1 MNHCSFAC
9 LFMEINMKRIISTT
23 IRFWLSCY
31 QLDEKI
37 GFLSYLI
44 SAELKTAKEAANMI
58 I

>member
-1 MNHCSFAC
+1 MNHCSFAF
-9 LFMEINMKRIISTT
+9 LFMEINMRRIISTT
-23 IRFWLSCY
+23 IQLRLSCY

-44 SAELKTAKEAANMI
+44 STELKTAKEAANMI